1 MCSLITNIQKYSIHD
16 GPGIRTTV
24 FFKGCPLH
32 CLWCHNPETQSFE
45 NEIWDDGEGVAREVD
60 IDGLMEEILKDRIF
74 YDESGGGVT
83 LSGGEV
89 LAQDGEFLLE
99 LLRRLKSEA
108 IPVFIDTCGVV
119 PYERIKPLLA
129 YIRAFLY
136 DLKLMDSEEHRR
148 YTGSGNGL
156 ILDNLKRLWE
166 DGAAIYVRV
175 PMIKGLSAE
184 KSNIDRM
191 AEFLKDNGIK
201 PEGIN
206 LLPYHD
212 TGSGKYQ
219 RLGKTYEG
227 ESFEAPGSDEME
239 EYVKQLVSTGFKNVR
254 IGG

>member
-1 MCSLITNIQKYSIHD
+1 MCPLITNIQKYSIHD

-60 IDGLMEEILKDRIF
+60 VDGLMEEILKDRIF

-108 IPVFIDTCGVV
+108 IPVFIDTCGAV

-129 YIRAFLY
+129 YVRAFLY
-136 DLKLMDSEEHRR
+136 DLKLMDSEEHKK

-156 ILDNLKRLWE
+156 ILDNLKQLWE
-166 DGAAIYVRV
+166 DGAVIYIRV

-191 AEFLKDNGIK
+191 VEFLKDNGIK

-219 RLGKTYEG
+219 RLGRAYEG

-239 EYVKQLVSTGFKNVR
+239 EYVNQLVSAGFKNVR